1 MWLDK
6 EISISGKKHNAKV
19 NCSNNHIEIELPHYD
34 GWDNLGQVQIDDKS
48 YIISSAE
55 NVGGRDELIKL
66 ITKGESNESKSDKS
80 RKKSGVQ
87 K

>member
-55 NVGGRDELIKL
+55 KGG
-66 ITKGESNESKSDKS
+66 
-80 RKKSGVQ
+80 
-87 K
+87 